1 MRTSIGSS
9 FVYICVGHFANT
21 LLPFRLGDAARA
33 YLAGSRFGVRLMT
46 IRSDFEF
53 RPGDLVLTVVT
64 VALIAGAG
72 VAGVSRV
79 TLLVLAS
86 VGLGSALIVS
96 VSRRAV
102 MRTLGARL
110 PRLAHQVGALSDA
123 FASVRSPQRFAL
135 LALTT
140 ATSFGAAVVIMHLV
154 LSAAGTDL
162 GWWPTAVAI
171 SAMTLSTAIPAAPG
185 ALGTYEFAGTTALTA
200 FESRRTPHSQQSWLF
215 MCWQLC
221 HRQSS
226 GSGDARAALRR
237 ARHTAE
243 RSATRERAKPDGHV
257 GFNLTRQVGVN
268 VESAPSLGAT
278 KARERQAPGF

>member
-1 MRTSIGSS
+1 MPLLGVALAICLLEVTVRAVRWRWLLQPSVRTSIGSS

-33 YLAGSRFGVRLMT
+33 YLAGSRFGVRRMT
-46 IRSDFEF
+46 VLGTILIERLAD
-53 RPGDLVLTVVT
+53 GALLLTVVT

-200 FESRRTPHSQQSWLF
+200 FGVRRTPHSQQSWLF

-226 GSGDARAALRR
+226 GSGRR
-237 ARHTAE
+237 SCCTSTC
-243 RSATRERAKPDGHV
+243 SAHGGAIRNTR
-257 GFNLTRQVGVN
+257 TRQ
-268 VESAPSLGAT
+268 A
-278 KARERQAPGF
+278 